1 MQYGESIR
9 AARAGDALLLYV
21 PTSAPLAL
29 HGDWSGY
36 TATAIQLD
44 GDGRTALS
52 LAYREGVTELEMHPY
67 YDDAL
72 IVLEKA

>member
-44 GDGRTALS
+44 GDGRTA
-52 LAYREGVTELEMHPY
+52 
-67 YDDAL
+67 
-72 IVLEKA
+72 